1 MRDQPSGLKY
11 LRTMNRKTDYLKFID
26 YEFQQDERFIKA
38 NTDTAFLGMF
48 LDRMKNKSVLDIG
61 TNTGA
66 LLLYAH
72 YHGAK
77 YLYGV
82 DIHDEA
88 LVTAEKNLSKYTD
101 TYKLYH
107 SRIQDLSI
115 DPVDVVI
122 CNPPFFEMNNVTPD
136 EYFKEAMFEESLPM
150 EDLFI
155 ALRRFMKDNG
165 EAYLLYQADRFPELF
180 DMCKKDKLK
189 IMKMQFIHDISSKH
203 ALRVLMKLKIG
214 KMSKLKIYEPIMIDR
229 GKALKA
235 SYETIDDWKL

>member
-1 MRDQPSGLKY
+1 MK
-11 LRTMNRKTDYLKFID
+11 KKIDYLKFID
-26 YEFQQDERFIKA
+26 YVFEQDDRFIKA

-82 DIHDEA
+82 DIHEDA
-88 LVTAEKNLSKYTD
+88 LKVAKKNLERYTD
-101 TYKLYH
+101 EYKLYY
-107 SRIQDLSI
+107 SRIQDLDI
-115 DPVDVVI
+115 EPVDVVI

-136 EYFKEAMFEESLPM
+136 IYFKEAMFEESLMM

-155 ALRRFMKDNG
+155 ALRKFMKDNG
-165 EAYLLYQADRFPELF
+165 EAYILYQADRFPELF
-180 DMCKKDKLK
+180 DMCKKYKLK
-189 IMKMQFIHDISSKH
+189 IMKMQFVHDINSKH

-214 KMSKLKIYEPIMIDR
+214 KMSKLKIYEPVMIDR
-229 GKALKA
+229 GKYARCEYIVEK
-235 SYETIDDWKL
+235 

>member
-1 MRDQPSGLKY
+1 MK
-11 LRTMNRKTDYLKFID
+11 KKIDYLKFID
-26 YEFQQDERFIKA
+26 YVFEQDDRFIKA

-82 DIHDEA
+82 DIHEDA
-88 LVTAEKNLSKYTD
+88 LKVAKKNLERYTD
-101 TYKLYH
+101 EYKLYH
-107 SRIQDLSI
+107 SRIQDLDI
-115 DPVDVVI
+115 EPVDVVI

-136 EYFKEAMFEESLPM
+136 IYFKEAMFEESLMM

-155 ALRRFMKDNG
+155 ALRKFMKDNG
-165 EAYLLYQADRFPELF
+165 EAYILYQADRFPELF
-180 DMCKKDKLK
+180 DMCKKYKLK
-189 IMKMQFIHDISSKH
+189 IMKMQFVHDINSKH

-214 KMSKLKIYEPIMIDR
+214 KMSKLKIYEPVMIDR
-229 GKALKA
+229 GKYARCEYIVEK
-235 SYETIDDWKL
+235 

>member
-1 MRDQPSGLKY
+1 MK
-11 LRTMNRKTDYLKFID
+11 KKIDYLKFID
-26 YEFQQDERFIKA
+26 YEFEQDDRFIKA

-82 DIHDEA
+82 DIHEDA
-88 LVTAEKNLSKYTD
+88 LKVAKKNLERYTD
-101 TYKLYH
+101 KYKLYH
-107 SRIQDLSI
+107 SRIQDLDI
-115 DPVDVVI
+115 EPVDVVI

-136 EYFKEAMFEESLPM
+136 IYFKEAMFEESLMM

-155 ALRRFMKDNG
+155 ALRKFMKDNG
-165 EAYLLYQADRFPELF
+165 EAYILYQADRFPELF
-180 DMCKKDKLK
+180 DMCKKYKLK
-189 IMKMQFIHDISSKH
+189 IMKMQFVHDINSKH

-214 KMSKLKIYEPIMIDR
+214 KMSKLKIYEPVMIDR
-229 GKALKA
+229 GKYARCEYIVEK
-235 SYETIDDWKL
+235 

>member
-1 MRDQPSGLKY
+1 MK
-11 LRTMNRKTDYLKFID
+11 KKIDYLKFID
-26 YEFQQDERFIKA
+26 YEFEQDDRFIKA

-82 DIHDEA
+82 DIHEDA
-88 LVTAEKNLSKYTD
+88 LKVAKKNLERYTD
-101 TYKLYH
+101 EYKLYH
-107 SRIQDLSI
+107 SRIQDLDI
-115 DPVDVVI
+115 EPVDVVI

-136 EYFKEAMFEESLPM
+136 IYFKEAMFEESLMM

-155 ALRRFMKDNG
+155 ALRKFMKDNG
-165 EAYLLYQADRFPELF
+165 EAYILYQADRFPELF
-180 DMCKKDKLK
+180 DMCKKYKLK
-189 IMKMQFIHDISSKH
+189 IMKMQFVHDINSKH

-214 KMSKLKIYEPIMIDR
+214 KMSKLKIYEPVMIDR
-229 GKALKA
+229 GKYARCEYIVEK
-235 SYETIDDWKL
+235 